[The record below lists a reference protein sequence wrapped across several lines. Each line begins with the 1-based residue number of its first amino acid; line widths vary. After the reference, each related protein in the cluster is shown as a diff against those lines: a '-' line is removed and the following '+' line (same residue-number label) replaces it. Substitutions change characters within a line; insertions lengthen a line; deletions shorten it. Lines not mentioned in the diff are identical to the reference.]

1 MFFDQIEHMVKT
13 EYSLSGRDFIDV
25 DNVDN
30 YVNKIK
36 NKAELVAHIV
46 EGVCVGFIA
55 FYANDEAKENAFITM
70 VMIRSDMR
78 GRKIAGSLLTAVLE
92 NLKSRGF
99 KFCNLEVKENNV
111 NAIKLYESLGFKIKN
126 KKLKSVFMF
135 KELF

>member
-13 EYSLSGRDFIDV
+13 EYSLRGRDFIDV

-46 EGVCVGFIA
+46 EGVCVGFVA

-78 GRKIAGSLLTAVLE
+78 GRKIAGSLVTAVLE

>member
-1 MFFDQIEHMVKT
+1 MIYNQIEDMIREEQK
-13 EYSLSGRDFIDV
+13 LKGKDFIDV
-25 DNVDN
+25 GNLNN
-30 YVNKIK
+30 YIDKIK
-36 NKAELVAHIV
+36 NKAELIAHII
-46 EGVCVGFIA
+46 EGTCVGFIA

-78 GRKIAGSLLTAVLE
+78 GRKIACSLLTAVLE

>member
-135 KELF
+135 RELF

>member
-55 FYANDEAKENAFITM
+55 FYANDGAKENAFITM

-135 KELF
+135 KELS

>member
-1 MFFDQIEHMVKT
+1 MIYNQIEDMIREEQK
-13 EYSLSGRDFIDV
+13 LKGKDFIDV
-25 DNVDN
+25 GNLNN
-30 YVNKIK
+30 YIDKIK
-36 NKAELVAHIV
+36 NKAELIAHIV

-55 FYANDEAKENAFITM
+55 FYANDETQENAFITM

-99 KFCNLEVKENNV
+99 KFCNLEVRTNNT
-111 NAIKLYESLGFKIKN
+111 NAIKLYENLGFKIKSIN
-126 KKLKSVFMF
+126 SNSIFMF

>member
-25 DNVDN
+25 DDFDN

-36 NKAELVAHIV
+36 NKAELVAHII

-55 FYANDEAKENAFITM
+55 FYANDETQENAFITM

-78 GRKIAGSLLTAVLE
+78 GRKIAGSLLIAVLE

-99 KFCNLEVKENNV
+99 KNCNLEVKENNV

>member
-1 MFFDQIEHMVKT
+1 MKT

-135 KELF
+135 RELF

>member
-99 KFCNLEVKENNV
+99 KFCNLEVRTNNT
-111 NAIKLYESLGFKIKN
+111 NAIKLYENLGFKIKSIN
-126 KKLKSVFMF
+126 SNSIFMF

>member
-13 EYSLSGRDFIDV
+13 EYSLRGRDFIDV

>member
-1 MFFDQIEHMVKT
+1 VIYNQIEDMVREEQK
-13 EYSLSGRDFIDV
+13 LKGKDFIDV
-25 DNVDN
+25 GNLNN
-30 YVNKIK
+30 YIDKIK
-36 NKAELVAHIV
+36 NKAELIAHIV

-55 FYANDEAKENAFITM
+55 FYANDETQENAFISM

-99 KFCNLEVKENNV
+99 KFCNLEVRTNNT
-111 NAIKLYESLGFKIKN
+111 NAIKLYENFGFKIKSIN
-126 KKLKSVFMF
+126 SNSIFMF

>member
-13 EYSLSGRDFIDV
+13 EYSLRGRDFIDV

-78 GRKIAGSLLTAVLE
+78 GRKIAGSLVTAVLE

-111 NAIKLYESLGFKIKN
+111 SSIKVCESLGFKIKN

-135 KELF
+135 RELF

>member
-1 MFFDQIEHMVKT
+1 MIYNQIEDMIREEQK
-13 EYSLSGRDFIDV
+13 LKGKDFIDV
-25 DNVDN
+25 GNLNN
-30 YVNKIK
+30 YIDKIK
-36 NKAELVAHIV
+36 NKAELIAHIV

-99 KFCNLEVKENNV
+99 KFCNLEVRTNNT
-111 NAIKLYESLGFKIKN
+111 NAIKLYENFGFKIKSIN
-126 KKLKSVFMF
+126 SNSIFMF

>member
-135 KELF
+135 KELS

>member
-25 DNVDN
+25 DNIDN

-36 NKAELVAHIV
+36 NKAELIPHIV

-135 KELF
+135 RELF

>member
-1 MFFDQIEHMVKT
+1 MIYNQIENMIREEQK
-13 EYSLSGRDFIDV
+13 LKGKDFIDV
-25 DNVDN
+25 GNLNN
-30 YVNKIK
+30 YIDKIK
-36 NKAELVAHIV
+36 NKAELIAHIV

-55 FYANDEAKENAFITM
+55 FYANDETQENAFITM

-99 KFCNLEVKENNV
+99 KFCNLEVRTNNT
-111 NAIKLYESLGFKIKN
+111 NAIKLYENFGFKIKSIN
-126 KKLKSVFMF
+126 SNSIFMF

>member
-1 MFFDQIEHMVKT
+1 
-13 EYSLSGRDFIDV
+13 
-25 DNVDN
+25 
-30 YVNKIK
+30 
-36 NKAELVAHIV
+36 
-46 EGVCVGFIA
+46 
-55 FYANDEAKENAFITM
+55 M

-126 KKLKSVFMF
+126 KKLKS
-135 KELF
+135 

>member
-1 MFFDQIEHMVKT
+1 
-13 EYSLSGRDFIDV
+13 
-25 DNVDN
+25 
-30 YVNKIK
+30 
-36 NKAELVAHIV
+36 
-46 EGVCVGFIA
+46 
-55 FYANDEAKENAFITM
+55 
-70 VMIRSDMR
+70 MR

-135 KELF
+135 RELF

>member
-111 NAIKLYESLGFKIKN
+111 NAIKLYERLGFKIKN

-135 KELF
+135 RELF

>member
-1 MFFDQIEHMVKT
+1 MIYNQIEDMIREEQK
-13 EYSLSGRDFIDV
+13 LKGKDFIDV
-25 DNVDN
+25 GNLNN
-30 YVNKIK
+30 YIDKIK
-36 NKAELVAHIV
+36 NKAELIAHIV

-99 KFCNLEVKENNV
+99 KFCNLEVRTNNT
-111 NAIKLYESLGFKIKN
+111 NAIKLYENLGFKIKN
-126 KKLKSVFMF
+126 INSNSIFMF

>member
-55 FYANDEAKENAFITM
+55 FYANDETQENAFITM

-78 GRKIAGSLLTAVLE
+78 GRK
-92 NLKSRGF
+92 
-99 KFCNLEVKENNV
+99 
-111 NAIKLYESLGFKIKN
+111 
-126 KKLKSVFMF
+126 
-135 KELF
+135 

>member
-1 MFFDQIEHMVKT
+1 MIYNQIEDMIREEQK
-13 EYSLSGRDFIDV
+13 LKGKDFIDV
-25 DNVDN
+25 GNLNN
-30 YVNKIK
+30 YIDKIK
-36 NKAELVAHIV
+36 NKAELIAHIV

-55 FYANDEAKENAFITM
+55 FYANDETQENAFITM

-99 KFCNLEVKENNV
+99 KFCNLEVRTNNT
-111 NAIKLYESLGFKIKN
+111 NAIKLYENFGFKIKSIN
-126 KKLKSVFMF
+126 SNSIFMF

>member
-1 MFFDQIEHMVKT
+1 MIYNQIEDMIREEQK
-13 EYSLSGRDFIDV
+13 LKGKDFIDV
-25 DNVDN
+25 GNLNN
-30 YVNKIK
+30 YIDKIK
-36 NKAELVAHIV
+36 NKAELIAHII
-46 EGVCVGFIA
+46 EGTCVGFIA

-99 KFCNLEVKENNV
+99 KFCNLEVRTNNT
-111 NAIKLYESLGFKIKN
+111 NAIKLYENLGFKIKN
-126 KKLKSVFMF
+126 INSNSIFMF